1 MGAGGGW
8 YGAGRGLVGGWFG
21 DGRGLR
27 ERRRAG
33 GQGLKD
39 LEQGCTLWNG
49 QRSLMKD
56 FMGRAWVGLK
66 RLFVPQKG
74 YLGLERAL
82 KDEPGRVWK
91 GDG

>member
-1 MGAGGGW
+1 M
-8 YGAGRGLVGGWFG
+8 VG
-21 DGRGLR
+21 
-27 ERRRAG
+27 AG

-82 KDEPGRVWK
+82 KDEPGRFGKATGREQSCSLV
-91 GDG
+91 GRRGARAGPARGG